1 MASSVTEPAQV
12 QAATPSLRPLAVVWA
27 IYTALSLAVM
37 IAREQTQ
44 GAISGTIDEAFAES
58 RGLLLAATALNVL
71 VAGALAASL
80 GLAAIRRGARARPL
94 ARPLAWT
101 GCVAALASV
110 VLTSLMAAAPLGV
123 VDDPFWPGESLTDL
137 LWIAE
142 AQILHGALLLALL
155 AASAGRRPSPWT
167 LAFAALAL
175 LHVITLASSP
185 WIVGAL
191 SDRAIWPLRALWLA
205 VNGLFVVAAWREG
218 ARRSPAPIAG
228 PAGAPLAL
236 LARVIVARVVLGALA
251 QIVVAAA
258 TASGSVA
265 LGRALLDAALIV
277 DLGVAMAM
285 VLALRAYLG
294 IERDARDGLA
304 LGVAITVTL
313 VGPGLEL
320 WSSSLAVEVL
330 DAAAWDA
337 TLGLYHA
344 AQAQATL
351 RTLALA
357 SAALGVLGS
366 LAIAQAAQ
374 RTAIWLEDVDSVE
387 RGSRIKLRIVLLA
400 LGGVVL
406 GWLATSARGG
416 LASALALGGALVV
429 LVGALVVL
437 VDLLGLLRTLASQL
451 DDRRVDDREH

>member
-1 MASSVTEPAQV
+1 MAS
-12 QAATPSLRPLAVVWA
+12 L
-27 IYTALSLAVM
+27 
-37 IAREQTQ
+37 
-44 GAISGTIDEAFAES
+44 
-58 RGLLLAATALNVL
+58 
-71 VAGALAASL
+71 
-80 GLAAIRRGARARPL
+80 
-94 ARPLAWT
+94 
-101 GCVAALASV
+101 
-110 VLTSLMAAAPLGV
+110 
-123 VDDPFWPGESLTDL
+123 
-137 LWIAE
+137 
-142 AQILHGALLLALL
+142 
-155 AASAGRRPSPWT
+155 
-167 LAFAALAL
+167 
-175 LHVITLASSP
+175 SSP
-185 WIVGAL
+185 PGG
-191 SDRAIWPLRALWLA
+191 R
-205 VNGLFVVAAWREG
+205 

-387 RGSRIKLRIVLLA
+387 RGSRIKLRVVLLA